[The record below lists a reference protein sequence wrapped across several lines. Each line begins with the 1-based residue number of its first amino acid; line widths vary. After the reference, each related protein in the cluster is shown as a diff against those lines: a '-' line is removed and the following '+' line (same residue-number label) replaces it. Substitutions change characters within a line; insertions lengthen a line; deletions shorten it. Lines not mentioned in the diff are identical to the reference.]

1 MAVSIKISYQKPFV
15 QFPFGEFILQVYF
28 HTESNIGIKF
38 FIVALIVIVTLKTTQ
53 DSINIHSDWVNKLWG
68 SHIFPCSSDGKA
80 SFYNAG
86 DPDLIPGWGRSPG
99 EGDGNPLQY
108 SCPEKSHGWRSLVG
122 YSPLGRKE

>member
-15 QFPFGEFILQVYF
+15 QFPFGEFILQVYL

-80 SFYNAG
+80 SVYNAG
-86 DPDLIPGWGRSPG
+86 DPDLIPGLGRSFG
-99 EGDGNPLQY
+99 EGNGNPLQY
-108 SCPEKSHGWRSLVG
+108 SCLEN
-122 YSPLGRKE
+122 E